1 MTKNYTTDCFTKE
14 NDGTHFK
21 GLIWTSDFDTDY
33 PNRHNIA
40 RRIAMD
46 CRVDQLCQKNSK
58 ARDRK
63 QKKHKKGRKK

>member
-1 MTKNYTTDCFTKE
+1 MTKNYITDCFTRD

-21 GLIWTSDFDTDY
+21 GLIWSSDFDTGY
-33 PNRHNIA
+33 PQRRNIA

-46 CRVDQLCQKNSK
+46 YETDQLCKKNSK

-63 QKKHKKGRKK
+63 QKQRKGKQK